1 MELIPDIPEEI
12 DIQLQRSEFLN
23 QKFIAQ
29 VPDDDYNVS
38 ELGVDP
44 DNSSCKE
51 VFLDQYPEPSVRS
64 VDNYM

>member
-29 VPDDDYNVS
+29 IPDDDYDVS

-44 DNSSCKE
+44 NASNE
-51 VFLDQYPEPSVRS
+51 VILDLYPEPTLLRPSEQL
-64 VDNYM
+64 